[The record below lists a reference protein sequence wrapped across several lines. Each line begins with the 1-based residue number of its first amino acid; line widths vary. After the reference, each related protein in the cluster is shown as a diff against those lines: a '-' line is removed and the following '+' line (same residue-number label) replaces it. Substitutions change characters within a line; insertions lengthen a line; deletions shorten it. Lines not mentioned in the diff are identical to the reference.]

1 MQHSELLLFFWSS
14 WERQFPIESL
24 EHPLQLKTAQDF
36 ASNLSFHVNHLNSS
50 VKKITGK
57 STTTLITDRMIHED
71 KALLQHTNWSVAGI
85 AYALGF
91 EYPTYF
97 NNFFKKKT
105 RQIPRSV
112 RGVAL

>member
-1 MQHSELLLFFWSS
+1 MSV
-14 WERQFPIESL
+14 
-24 EHPLQLKTAQDF
+24 
-36 ASNLSFHVNHLNSS
+36 HVNHLNSS

-57 STTTLITDRMIHED
+57 PTTTLITDTMIHEA
-71 KALLQHTNWSVAGI
+71 KALLQHTNWSVAEI

-105 RQIPRSV
+105 GQIPRSV
-112 RGVAL
+112 RELEIIF